1 MSKKRNLRQ
10 APTPLFIPLGLCP
23 GEQPLLVSDYAE
35 RITGAWHNSVDSVFE
50 MSRLCAE
57 ADEKLDDD
65 DKKELI
71 ARLPFDRTRFVKLA
85 KVGRDERL
93 HDPQIRPLLPPHHT
107 ILHEV
112 AGLTDDELK
121 AAVEAEIVRP
131 EMTRTKLTDW
141 VKARRGQGGRADN
154 KDAEALPKG
163 IHLAIRLPPNM
174 PDDAVERFEGELL
187 TLCEG
192 HGVDIVYPRTRI
204 LAEQR
209 EQNGRSRRYND
220 HLVREAR
227 KIVSEMKRRQ
237 LKGRPRHINS
247 EHWQRT
253 RWPYAPEEI
262 RIDDANEE
270 QIRYVPWKSSAGA
283 TNSIGFG
290 RRLCANCFS

>member
-10 APTPLFIPLGLCP
+10 APTPLFIHLGLGP
-23 GEQPLLVSDYAE
+23 GAQPLLVSDYAE
-35 RITGAWHNSVDSVFE
+35 RITSAWHKSVDSVFE

-57 ADEKLDDD
+57 ADQRLDDD

-71 ARLPFDRTRFVKLA
+71 ARLPFDRTRFVKLT
-85 KVGRDERL
+85 KIGRDQRL
-93 HDPQIRPLLPPHHT
+93 QEPQIRPLLPDHHT
-107 ILHEV
+107 ILYEL

-121 AAVEAEIVRP
+121 AAVETKSIHPKMKRAE
-131 EMTRTKLTDW
+131 LTTW
-141 VKARRGQGGRADN
+141 VKTRRGQWGRADD

-209 EQNGRSRRYND
+209 EQIRRFRNYEKCMIG
-220 HLVREAR
+220 EAR
-227 KIVSEMKRRQ
+227 KIVREMKTGQ
-237 LKGRPRHINS
+237 LKGRPRHISS
-247 EHWQRT
+247 EDWRRT
-253 RWPYAPEEI
+253 RWPYAREET
-262 RIDDANEE
+262 RIDSPDEE
-270 QIRYVPWKSSAGA
+270 QIRYALEI
-283 TNSIGFG
+283 IGRGDEFD
-290 RRLCANCFS
+290 RIRQEAMRELF